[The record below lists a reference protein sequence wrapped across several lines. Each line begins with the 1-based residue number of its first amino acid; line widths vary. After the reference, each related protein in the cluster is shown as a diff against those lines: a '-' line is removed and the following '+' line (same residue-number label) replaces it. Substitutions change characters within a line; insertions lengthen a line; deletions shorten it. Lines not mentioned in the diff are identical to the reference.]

1 MSRIRLEKIMKAFL
15 PDTAA
20 RNRLHGALLDRKG
33 DSAHAID
40 GQPIHLWNR
49 AHLNSIRPRPHT
61 VEAAAHRTL
70 DVAARRGTRL
80 IHKDGAVIAHFRF
93 PADGG
98 TDFVAHVSDGALDAV
113 FMRLLSPDQRFDS
126 DGRLRQ
132 LSDRDDG
139 LRTARLALRC
149 LVLSCKAEELV
160 GSGDPDPSN
169 IRKASK
175 RISQRLEVQSPE
187 KAGRMMQDDLM
198 RSLAEMAQTH
208 AKRGHAELVAY
219 HERFLAPWSQLRFL
233 PDPSD
238 PMQRII
244 PVVTMGPNGGKPL
257 VALHAMMLP
266 DLGQREAELFND
278 YGIQVFFPLRSGVL
292 DTHAAQ
298 LSPDEHL
305 ADALRGIEA
314 VASSLESETFHLAA
328 MVTSSRIALAY
339 ACAHPE
345 RVSAVSFL
353 AACVW
358 NGRPDKGARGI
369 SKALINGLR
378 DTAFQW
384 RPLSRFM
391 IEEILGSKR
400 FPSFIRS
407 HFEAAGPDRTIID
420 REIRSWPGAERM
432 RYALRT
438 SLTSIRHDFLLQA
451 ELGWENAVDLEIPMI
466 FHHGT
471 ADRIHP
477 IALIEELSKALP
489 TSSIHR
495 VPGGGQLL
503 YYEFFAPI
511 LKEIAS
517 QISNTK

>member
-1 MSRIRLEKIMKAFL
+1 MKAFL
-15 PDTAA
+15 PDTEA
-20 RNRLHGALLDRKG
+20 RSRLHSALLDRKG

-40 GQPIHLWNR
+40 GQPVHLWNR
-49 AHLNSIRPRPHT
+49 AHLNSIRPRQHT
-61 VEAAAHRTL
+61 VEAAAHQTL

-93 PADGG
+93 PADAG
-98 TDFVAHVSDGALDAV
+98 TDFVAHVSDDALEAV
-113 FMRLLSPDQRFDS
+113 FMRLLSPDQRINS
-126 DGRLRQ
+126 EGKVRQ

-149 LVLSCKAEELV
+149 LVLSCAAEEILD
-160 GSGDPDPSN
+160 SGDPHPSN
-169 IRKASK
+169 IRKKSK
-175 RISQRLEVQSPE
+175 EIAQRLEVLSPGE
-187 KAGRMMQDDLM
+187 AGRMMQDDLM

-208 AKRGHAELVAY
+208 AERGHAELVAY

-233 PDPSD
+233 PDPHDS
-238 PMQRII
+238 MQRII

-266 DLGQREAELFND
+266 DLGKREADLFND

-292 DTHAAQ
+292 DTYAPQ
-298 LSPDEHL
+298 LSPEQHL
-305 ADALRGIEA
+305 ADAIRGIEA
-314 VASSLESETFHLAA
+314 VAASLESETFHLAA

-339 ACAHPE
+339 AHSHPE
-345 RVSAVSFL
+345 RVSSVSFL

-358 NGRPDKGARGI
+358 DGRPEKGARGI

-378 DTAFQW
+378 DAAFQW

-391 IEEILGSKR
+391 IEEILGPKR
-400 FPSFIRS
+400 FPSFIRR
-407 HFEAAGPDRTIID
+407 HFEEAGPDRTIID
-420 REIRSWPGAERM
+420 RETRFWPGAERM
-432 RYALRT
+432 RFALRT
-438 SLTSIRHDFLLQA
+438 SLTSIRHDFLHQA
-451 ELGWENAVDLEIPMI
+451 DIGWENASNLEIPMT

-471 ADRIHP
+471 EDRIHP
-477 IALIEELSKALP
+477 IALIEELSEALP
-489 TSSIHR
+489 NSRIHR

-511 LKEIAS
+511 LKEIS
-517 QISNTK
+517 STISNTK